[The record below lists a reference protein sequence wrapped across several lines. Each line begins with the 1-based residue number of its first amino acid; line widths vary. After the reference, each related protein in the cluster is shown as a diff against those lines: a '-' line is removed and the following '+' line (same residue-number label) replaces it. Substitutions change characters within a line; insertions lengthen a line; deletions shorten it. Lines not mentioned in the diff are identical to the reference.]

1 MNPQPQRIRGKGKT
15 VTALARW
22 RGFKLSTRLGQ
33 TLELPDIKD
42 DHGRAIVLHLKKNC
56 DGSNDAKANAL
67 ITGFT
72 EVAWDPRQLEID
84 LTHDADQVGPIF
96 SFKDQ

>member
-1 MNPQPQRIRGKGKT
+1 MGTT
-15 VTALARW
+15 VAVLAGW
-22 RGFKLSTRLGQ
+22 RGFSLSTCLGQ
-33 TLELPDIKD
+33 TSELPDIKD
-42 DHGRAIVLHLKKNC
+42 DHGRGIVLHLKKNC
-56 DGSNDAKANAL
+56 DGSNDAEANAL

-72 EVAWDPRQLEID
+72 EVAWGPRQPEID

>member
-1 MNPQPQRIRGKGKT
+1 MT

-22 RGFKLSTRLGQ
+22 RGFSLSTCLGQ
-33 TLELPDIKD
+33 TSELPDIKD
-42 DHGRAIVLHLKKNC
+42 DHRRGIVLHLKNYC

-72 EVAWDPRQLEID
+72 EVARGPRQPEID
-84 LTHDADQVGPIF
+84 LTHDADEVGPIF
-96 SFKDQ
+96 SFQDQ